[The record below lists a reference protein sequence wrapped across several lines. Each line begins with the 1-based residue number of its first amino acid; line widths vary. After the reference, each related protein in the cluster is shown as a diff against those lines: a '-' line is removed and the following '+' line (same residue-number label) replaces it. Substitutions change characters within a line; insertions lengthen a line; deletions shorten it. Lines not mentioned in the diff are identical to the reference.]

1 MNVYFTEKG
10 CYNINFME
18 IGNPMDLSQPE
29 QKYKAVHVAFAN
41 HTFLGTW
48 NII

>member
-1 MNVYFTEKG
+1 
-10 CYNINFME
+10 ME
-18 IGNPMDLSQPE
+18 IGNRMDLSQAE

-41 HTFLGTW
+41 HTFVDTW